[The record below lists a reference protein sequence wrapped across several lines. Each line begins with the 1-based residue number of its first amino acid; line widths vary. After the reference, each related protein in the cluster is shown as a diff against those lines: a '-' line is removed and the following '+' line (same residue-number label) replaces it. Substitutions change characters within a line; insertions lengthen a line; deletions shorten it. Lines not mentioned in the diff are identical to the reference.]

1 MSVLQRVLV
10 IVFIRCFVGWDGRA
24 SAPIEWLAMIAW
36 CFEWAFFCSCLLSSE
51 IIFCVVV
58 VNDETIVM
66 FILSCSYSVLDHT
79 ISVIILEP
87 MN

>member
-1 MSVLQRVLV
+1 VLQRVLV

-36 CFEWAFFCSCLLSSE
+36 CFEWAFFVFAYFLSSE
-51 IIFCVVV
+51 IIFCVVL

-66 FILSCSYSVLDHT
+66 FILSCSYCVLNHT
-79 ISVIILEP
+79 ISVSI
-87 MN
+87 